1 MPLIQGIKGVDGKMK
16 ILLFEGIDKVGK
28 TTTIERL
35 ENTLSQKGYNVIKI
49 NVPFSCKGMNVAQS
63 TFRLK
68 LTVDN
73 IVKMNEQFDDTYICL
88 IDRLHI
94 SERVYGTILRYGNFD
109 NFQCNLCDYKLK
121 SLDTTLIYIQPT
133 NIFNNFAKFSQED
146 LIDGLTYKQ
155 YTDTYIAFE
164 REVQESLIS
173 KKIIIT
179 TEKLNELEKFLGG
192 I

>member
-1 MPLIQGIKGVDGKMK
+1 MK

-28 TTTIERL
+28 TTTIESL
-35 ENTLSQKGYNVIKI
+35 ENTLSQKGYNVVKV
-49 NVPFSCKGMNVAQS
+49 NVPFTYKGSSKGMNVNQS
-63 TFRLK
+63 TFRLR
-68 LTVDN
+68 LTVNN
-73 IVKMNEQFDDTYICL
+73 IVKMNEQFDDNYICL

-133 NIFNNFAKFSQED
+133 NIFNNFVKFSQGD